1 MPLTNTLETA
11 RRIESLGFTHQQA
24 QGFAELFESSA
35 PDAVREL
42 KAVVAQEGERS
53 RAELRAELAE
63 LRAELKAAAKDLEL
77 RLTLRFGAML
87 AAAVALLAALQKLL

>member
-35 PDAVREL
+35 QDAVREL
-42 KAVVAQEGERS
+42 KAVVAQEGDRT
-53 RAELRAELAE
+53 RTELRGE
-63 LRAELKAAAKDLEL
+63 R
-77 RLTLRFGAML
+77 TP
-87 AAAVALLAALQKLL
+87 Q